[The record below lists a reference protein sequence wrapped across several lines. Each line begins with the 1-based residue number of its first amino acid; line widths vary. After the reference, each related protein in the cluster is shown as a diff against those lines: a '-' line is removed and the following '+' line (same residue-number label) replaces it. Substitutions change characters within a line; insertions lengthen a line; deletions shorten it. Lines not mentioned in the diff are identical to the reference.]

1 MQDGSMRP
9 EDQGQHTN
17 LRCLSLLTE
26 VFSLQ
31 NVQVCGKMAFIPVAY
46 SPKVT
51 RQSFEFEGKV
61 GDLSACFFREEVSR
75 VGGVS
80 SVTCAGGVGL

>member
-1 MQDGSMRP
+1 MWQ
-9 EDQGQHTN
+9 
-17 LRCLSLLTE
+17 
-26 VFSLQ
+26 
-31 NVQVCGKMAFIPVAY
+31 KMAFIPVAY

-80 SVTCAGGVGL
+80 SVTCAGGDGL